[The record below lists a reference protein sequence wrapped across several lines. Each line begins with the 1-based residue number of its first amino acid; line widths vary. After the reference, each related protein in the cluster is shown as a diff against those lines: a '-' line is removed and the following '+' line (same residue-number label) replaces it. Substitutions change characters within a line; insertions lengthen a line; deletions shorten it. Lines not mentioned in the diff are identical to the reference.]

1 MQGPSARETVQRND
15 GRGGAQRRA
24 KLQAKT
30 LALAG
35 IIGPVGFTTLVIVQG
50 LLLPDYSHV
59 RMPISALAA
68 WPTGWIQVLNFCV
81 SGVLIVAFAFGLNT
95 GVQPTRRG
103 ATGAALLVAGGLGI
117 IGAGVFSWKMIDGVP
132 TETPA
137 HAAAAILS
145 FAATG
150 LGLIIFSRR
159 MNADVRWRDLS
170 TFTMIAG
177 IVVLVLFVTVGFFA
191 IDDGAPLHP
200 WAGLIQRILCAVW
213 FTCLVV
219 MARRLRSLELE
230 MAVRGVHVSS

>member
-1 MQGPSARETVQRND
+1 MSFPAHTHSVS
-15 GRGGAQRRA
+15 GAQPRA
-24 KLQAKT
+24 MLHAKT
-30 LALAG
+30 LAMAG

-50 LLLPDYSHV
+50 FLLPDYSHV
-59 RMPISALAA
+59 SMPISALAA
-68 WPTGWIQVLNFCV
+68 WPTGWIQILNFCV
-81 SGVLIVAFAFGLNT
+81 SGALIVAFAFGLHM
-95 GVQPTRRG
+95 GVQPARRG
-103 ATGAALLVAGGLGI
+103 AMGVALLVASGVGL
-117 IGAGVFSWKMIDGVP
+117 IGTGVFSWKMIDGVP

-159 MNADVRWRDLS
+159 MNADLRWRDLT
-170 TFTMIAG
+170 TFTRIAG
-177 IVVLVLFVTVGFFA
+177 IVVLLLFVTVGFFA

-219 MARRLRSLELE
+219 LAFRLRSLGSD